1 MMKRKN
7 DDAASARED
16 SFLAGLIPQVAEH
29 LAEQHA
35 DDFDAEA
42 GKARFLT

>member
-7 DDAASARED
+7 DNAASARED
-16 SFLAGLIPQVAEH
+16 SFLAELIPQVAEH

-35 DDFDAEA
+35 GDFDADA
-42 GKARFLT
+42 GAAD